1 MFHQF
6 EWRKAITFCL
16 AILLGFWGL
25 FQPSALAD
33 NRSVEV
39 LFFHSKTCPHCIK
52 EKALLEY
59 IDANNKTVKLT
70 EVEVDEQPEKWEQF
84 LRENNVN
91 TGAVPRTLIGDK
103 SFIGFTEEEG
113 ELEYN
118 PVYKAYIGYQNQIV
132 AAIEAELGTAINIPG
147 RAIAEESEAAVFPGI
162 PSWIFL
168 LLPIFYALTYP
179 IFNISER
186 PVATGRLWVGGLMGT
201 AVVGLFLAIVL
212 TPDVAIKE
220 FAQNLPFPLFVFT
233 VALADGFNPCA
244 FTVLIILLSLLTY
257 TKSRRDMAIV
267 GSTFVLTS
275 AVMYFIFIMAMVLV
289 GSIFLERYG
298 QIVLVILGTLIT
310 IAGAINIKDF
320 FWFKKSVSL
329 SLSKE
334 QQLEVTQKARRIVN
348 QLQTA
353 QRDRGKFA
361 AAILATVLLAIFV
374 NIIELGCTAI
384 LPTVYMATL
393 VNSCQTDAL
402 FCYSVWTAFYAAIY
416 ILPLLAILF
425 SFIYSFSSYRLKEE
439 QGRFLKLF
447 AGAFMVFFGLIMIA
461 KPELLVLG

>member
-6 EWRKAITFCL
+6 QWRKAITFCL
-16 AILLGFWGL
+16 AILLGFWAL
-25 FQPSALAD
+25 FQPSALAESP
-33 NRSVEV
+33 SVEV
-39 LFFHSKTCPHCIK
+39 LFFHSKTCPHCIE

-59 IDANNKTVKLT
+59 IDANNKTVTLT
-70 EVEVDEQPEKWEQF
+70 EVEVDEQPEKWASF

-91 TGAVPRTLIGDK
+91 TGAVPRTIIGDK
-103 SFIGFTEEEG
+103 SFIGFTEEDG

-132 AAIEAELGTAINIPG
+132 AAIETELGTAINIPG
-147 RAIAEESEAAVFPGI
+147 RAIADESEDSDGI

-179 IFNISER
+179 IFNIAER
-186 PVATGRLWVGGLMGT
+186 PVATRRLWVGGLIGT
-201 AVVGLFLAIVL
+201 VVVGLFLAIVL

-298 QIVLVILGTLIT
+298 QIVLVVLGILIT

-393 VNSCQTDAL
+393 VNACPTNAL
-402 FCYSVWTAFYAAIY
+402 FCYSGWTAFYATIY